1 MVMDKIMLKAMVM
14 VEDMKG
20 KEESE
25 AGGTEDGR

>member
-1 MVMDKIMLKAMVM
+1 MIMVMDKVK
-14 VEDMKG
+14 VEDIKG

>member
-1 MVMDKIMLKAMVM
+1 MVMDK

>member
-1 MVMDKIMLKAMVM
+1 MAMDMVK
-14 VEDMKG
+14 VEDIKG

>member
-1 MVMDKIMLKAMVM
+1 MVMDK
-14 VEDMKG
+14 VEDIKG